1 MTIKEIVEID
11 NPNETKFKVMR
22 EKQDVFVPDISNLN
36 ISRRNGM
43 VYVLS
48 SSGGSGKTNL
58 LLNLTF

>member
-11 NPNETKFKVMR
+11 NPNETKFKVLR

-48 SSGGSGKTNL
+48 GSGGSGKTNL
-58 LLNLTF
+58 L